1 MSHRTAEKFAKDMSL
16 YKQDVSPTITSTIL
30 TSEDAK
36 EQLLQEC
43 EEIWKQMEECQN
55 KLTLQERETLPV
67 SDPKLSLLLMRL
79 KALTVELNQWQKRK
93 PEMTNAGKRNAI
105 VLVRL
110 MLCVAKKKPGSMF
123 YFSVMTTNPDVLV
136 AVGRDQLQK
145 LDHDLQMVLSTL
157 NAKNKNL
164 KQNLLREQRW
174 LEEQQQLID
183 CLNQTEEEISTQVV
197 QFSEKR
203 AFQELKSKMLKIK
216 AYKDEISN
224 ALGEFLEEHFPLPE
238 NHGAAKKKRLL
249 PKEPNVQLITL
260 HEILESLIDRLINVP
275 HDPYITIS
283 SSFWSPYIELLLRHG
298 IALRHPEDPNRI
310 RLENFYQ

>member
-1 MSHRTAEKFAKDMSL
+1 MAEKFAKDMSL

-93 PEMTNAGKRNAI
+93 PEI
-105 VLVRL
+105 
-110 MLCVAKKKPGSMF
+110 
-123 YFSVMTTNPDVLV
+123 MTTNPDVLV

>member
-1 MSHRTAEKFAKDMSL
+1 MWFG
-16 YKQDVSPTITSTIL
+16 
-30 TSEDAK
+30 
-36 EQLLQEC
+36 
-43 EEIWKQMEECQN
+43 MEETYASIEWKPWNSCMKHKQ
-55 KLTLQERETLPV
+55 
-67 SDPKLSLLLMRL
+67 LSLLLMRL

-93 PEMTNAGKRNAI
+93 PESKD
-105 VLVRL
+105 
-110 MLCVAKKKPGSMF
+110 F
-123 YFSVMTTNPDVLV
+123 FSF
-136 AVGRDQLQK
+136 QLQK

-164 KQNLLREQRW
+164 KQNLL
-174 LEEQQQLID
+174 
-183 CLNQTEEEISTQVV
+183 
-197 QFSEKR
+197 R